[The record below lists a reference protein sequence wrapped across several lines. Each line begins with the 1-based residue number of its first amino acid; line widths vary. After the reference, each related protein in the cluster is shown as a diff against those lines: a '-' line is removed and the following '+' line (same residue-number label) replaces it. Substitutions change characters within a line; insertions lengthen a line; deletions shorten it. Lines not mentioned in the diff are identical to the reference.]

1 LRNGEVRRGAEKVGV
16 PGFAGARLA
25 GKNSGKGPGGLTT
38 GFIGCCTSRKALEGG
53 LDSREVVEGVEAVG
67 TAAQL
72 TRSLWTAEHE
82 EAEHGG
88 LVAAEIEDG
97 ANPVLVFWDTRVAD
111 RANQGEVFKGMESLA
126 NLFFGEV
133 EDGVSARALVARVKQ
148 SVEGERVVLWRSDFF
163 FDQRA
168 EHPELDGIKLHR
180 Y

>member
-1 LRNGEVRRGAEKVGV
+1 MGIS
-16 PGFAGARLA
+16 GFAGTGLA
-25 GKNSGKGPGGLTT
+25 GENGGKRTGGLTT
-38 GFIGCCTSRKALEGG
+38 GFVGYCTNRKALKGG
-53 LDSREVVEGVEAVG
+53 LHSSEVVEGVETVG
-67 TAAQL
+67 TAAQFAG
-72 TRSLWTAEHE
+72 SLGTAEHE

-97 ANPVLVFWDTRVAD
+97 ANPVLVFWDPRVAN
-111 RANQGEVFKGMESLA
+111 RANQGEVLEGMEGLA

-148 SVEGERVVLWRSDFF
+148 SVEGERVVLWRSDLF

-168 EHPELDGIKLHR
+168 EYAELSGIKLHR

>member
-1 LRNGEVRRGAEKVGV
+1 MGI

-25 GKNSGKGPGGLTT
+25 GENSGKGTGDLTT
-38 GFIGCCTSRKALEGG
+38 GFVGCGAGGQALKGG
-53 LDSREVVEGVEAVG
+53 LDSSEVVEGVEAVG

-72 TRSLWTAEHE
+72 TRSLGTAEHE

-97 ANPVLVFWDTRVAD
+97 ANPVLVFWDTRVAN

-148 SVEGERVVLWRSDFF
+148 SVERERVVLWRSDLF

-168 EHPELDGIKLHR
+168 EYAELNGIKLHR